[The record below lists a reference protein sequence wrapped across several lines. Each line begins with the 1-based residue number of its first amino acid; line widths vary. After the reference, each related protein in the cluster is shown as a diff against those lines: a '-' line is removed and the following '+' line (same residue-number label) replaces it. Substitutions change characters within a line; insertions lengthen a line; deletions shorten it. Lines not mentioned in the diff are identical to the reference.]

1 MISFFRSNS
10 GNVYALESQQTL
22 SSENLRALTWLFS
35 GAEALKETSLEGY
48 YVGPRKEMITPWST
62 NAIEIIQNMNIEGVI
77 RLEEYFPV
85 KGEDATYDPMLQALY
100 CGLNQELFHV
110 NLEPEE
116 IKYITDIKA
125 YNEAEGLALSPEE
138 ITYLEQLSERLGRP
152 LSDSELFGFSQVNSE
167 HCRHK
172 IFGGTFI
179 IDGEERAS
187 SLFAMI
193 KETSQQNPG
202 LLVSAYKDNVAF
214 VSGPKVEQFAP
225 HRADAP
231 DYFET
236 KEIESVLSLKA
247 ETHNFPT
254 TVEPFNGAATG
265 TGGEIRDRMAGGRAS
280 IPLAGTAV
288 YMTSYP
294 RTEGARAWEAY
305 SDERPWRYQTPR
317 QILTKAS
324 NGASDFGNKFGQ
336 PLICGSVLTYE
347 HTEGNGH
354 PKYGYDKVIMLA
366 GGVGYAKREYALKGE
381 PQTGEKVVLMGGD
394 NYRIGMGGGAVSSVN
409 TGLYAGAIE
418 LNAVQRANPEMQKRV
433 QNVVRAMA
441 ESDENPIVSI
451 HDHGA
456 GGHLNCLSELV
467 EATGGHIDMDRLP
480 VGDPTL
486 SAKEIIGN
494 ESQERMGLLVSE
506 SAVDSLKRIAERERA
521 PLYVVGETTDDMR
534 LVFEKDNG
542 TKPIDLALGDMFGSS
557 PKTIMEDEHVE
568 RSFAPLAY
576 AQDKIEEYLHN
587 VLRMEAVAC
596 KDWLT
601 CKVDRS
607 VTGRVARQQCQGE
620 IQLPLSDLG
629 AMALDFRGK
638 AGIATSIGHAPQVAL
653 VDPIA
658 GSVMAIAESLTNIV
672 FAPLT
677 HGLSGVSLSANWMW
691 PCRNKGEDARLYDA
705 VEAASQFAISLG
717 INIPTGK
724 DSLSMTQKYAGDE
737 ADVLSP
743 GTVIISAAGEVSD
756 VKKIVSPVLQNE
768 PNSAV
773 YHIDFSFAPLALG
786 GSALAQSLGKLGNE
800 TPSVDEP
807 EYFRDAFAAVQE
819 LIAGGYVLAGHDIS
833 AGGLVTTLLEM
844 CFPNS
849 KGGLKIDFSAIPET
863 DLVKLLFAENPG
875 VVLQLKNL
883 EEAEEILRSNSIGF
897 AKIAEL
903 STERTLDIKQGKKHL
918 SLDIDA
924 LRDVWYESSFLM
936 DKHQT
941 ALLEAEA
948 RRDNYKQ
955 QTVSYKFPEGFSGK
969 MKDLGLDPNRK
980 TKSGVKAAILRDKG
994 TNGEREMAYA
1004 LWLAGFDVRDV
1015 HLTDLTSGRETL
1027 DDIQMIVFCGGFSN
1041 SDVLGSAKGWAAGIL
1056 YNATAK
1062 ATLERFYARPDT
1074 LSLGI
1079 CNGCQLM
1086 AELEVLYPEHEE
1098 KHKMAH
1104 NDSGRFES
1112 GFVSLRIPKNH
1123 SVMLQ
1128 NLEGTEIGIWVA
1140 HGEGKFDLKYSADK
1154 YHVIRQGIWT
1164 IRDIRINIFNSDSS
1178 KNREFKRYW
1187 KVIQK
1192 NPKNLSKQEEDII
1205 TKLKGQNNI
1214 FAVSY
1219 DLIKRFYSLFELT
1232 EITSFKEGLE
1242 QLITDLKE
1250 TNLAKC
1256 DKLSSALNSWF
1267 KEIVN
1272 IIEYGYN
1279 NGFVEGYN
1287 NKIKVIKR
1295 IGYGY
1300 RNYERFNKLMKI
1312 RLQAQLG
1319 DFYTPILDI
1328 EPFNII
1334 YTT

>member
-214 VSGPKVEQFAP
+214 VAGPKVEQFAP

-347 HTEGNGH
+347 HTEGNSH

-441 ESDENPIVSI
+441 ESDKNPIVSI

-653 VDPIA
+653 VDPVA

-883 EEAEEILRSNSIGF
+883 KEAEEILRSNSIGF

-941 ALLEAEA
+941 ALPEAEA

-980 TKSGVKAAILRDKG
+980 TKSGIKAAILRDKG

-1098 KHKMAH
+1098 KHKMVH

-1112 GFVSLRIPKNH
+1112 GFVSLRIPKNN

-1154 YHVIRQGIWT
+1154 YHVIAQYKYDAYPANPNGSPHAIAGLCSADGRHLAMMPHPERAIFPWT
-1164 IRDIRINIFNSDSS
+1164 CAYYPEAERG
-1178 KNREFKRYW
+1178 EH
-1187 KVIQK
+1187 
-1192 NPKNLSKQEEDII
+1192 
-1205 TKLKGQNNI
+1205 
-1214 FAVSY
+1214 
-1219 DLIKRFYSLFELT
+1219 
-1232 EITSFKEGLE
+1232 EITPWMVAFRNAYE
-1242 QLITDLKE
+1242 
-1250 TNLAKC
+1250 
-1256 DKLSSALNSWF
+1256 W
-1267 KEIVN
+1267 
-1272 IIEYGYN
+1272 
-1279 NGFVEGYN
+1279 
-1287 NKIKVIKR
+1287 IK
-1295 IGYGY
+1295 
-1300 RNYERFNKLMKI
+1300 NYK
-1312 RLQAQLG
+1312 
-1319 DFYTPILDI
+1319 
-1328 EPFNII
+1328 
-1334 YTT
+1334 

>member
-294 RTEGARAWEAY
+294 RTEGARAWEVY

-557 PKTIMEDEHVE
+557 PKTIMEDEHVA

-653 VDPIA
+653 VDPVA

-705 VEAASQFAISLG
+705 VEATSQFAISLG

-786 GSALAQSLGKLGNE
+786 GSALAQSLGRLGNE

-883 EEAEEILRSNSIGF
+883 KEAEEILRSNSIGF

-941 ALLEAEA
+941 ALPEAEA

-1140 HGEGKFDLKYSADK
+1140 HGEGKFDLKYSVDK
-1154 YHVIRQGIWT
+1154 YHVIAQYKYDAYPANPNGSPAAIAGLCSADGRHLAMMPHPERAIFPWT
-1164 IRDIRINIFNSDSS
+1164 CAYYPEAERGEHEVTPWMVAFRNAYEWI
-1178 KNREFKRYW
+1178 KNYK
-1187 KVIQK
+1187 
-1192 NPKNLSKQEEDII
+1192 
-1205 TKLKGQNNI
+1205 
-1214 FAVSY
+1214 
-1219 DLIKRFYSLFELT
+1219 
-1232 EITSFKEGLE
+1232 
-1242 QLITDLKE
+1242 
-1250 TNLAKC
+1250 
-1256 DKLSSALNSWF
+1256 
-1267 KEIVN
+1267 
-1272 IIEYGYN
+1272 
-1279 NGFVEGYN
+1279 
-1287 NKIKVIKR
+1287 
-1295 IGYGY
+1295 
-1300 RNYERFNKLMKI
+1300 
-1312 RLQAQLG
+1312 
-1319 DFYTPILDI
+1319 
-1328 EPFNII
+1328 
-1334 YTT
+1334 

>member
-179 IDGEERAS
+179 IDGEERES

-214 VSGPKVEQFAP
+214 VAGPKVEQFAP

-557 PKTIMEDEHVE
+557 PKTIMEDEHVA
-568 RSFAPLAY
+568 RNFAPLVY

-653 VDPIA
+653 VDPVA

-786 GSALAQSLGKLGNE
+786 GSALAQSLGRLGNE

-941 ALLEAEA
+941 ALPEAEA

-980 TKSGVKAAILRDKG
+980 TKSGIKAAILRDKG

-1154 YHVIRQGIWT
+1154 YHVIAQYKYDAYPANPNGSPRAIAGLCSADGRHLAMMPHPERAIFPWT
-1164 IRDIRINIFNSDSS
+1164 CAYYPEAERGEHEVTPWMVAFRNAYEWI
-1178 KNREFKRYW
+1178 KNYK
-1187 KVIQK
+1187 
-1192 NPKNLSKQEEDII
+1192 
-1205 TKLKGQNNI
+1205 
-1214 FAVSY
+1214 
-1219 DLIKRFYSLFELT
+1219 
-1232 EITSFKEGLE
+1232 
-1242 QLITDLKE
+1242 
-1250 TNLAKC
+1250 
-1256 DKLSSALNSWF
+1256 
-1267 KEIVN
+1267 
-1272 IIEYGYN
+1272 
-1279 NGFVEGYN
+1279 
-1287 NKIKVIKR
+1287 
-1295 IGYGY
+1295 
-1300 RNYERFNKLMKI
+1300 
-1312 RLQAQLG
+1312 
-1319 DFYTPILDI
+1319 
-1328 EPFNII
+1328 
-1334 YTT
+1334 

>member
-110 NLEPEE
+110 NLDPEE

-138 ITYLEQLSERLGRP
+138 ITYLEQLSERLGRA

-214 VSGPKVEQFAP
+214 VAGPKVEQFAP

-347 HTEGNGH
+347 HTEGDGH

-506 SAVDSLKRIAERERA
+506 SAVNSLKRIAERERA

-542 TKPIDLALGDMFGSS
+542 TKPIDLVLGDMFGSS

-568 RSFAPLAY
+568 RNFAPLAY

-653 VDPIA
+653 VDPVA

-768 PNSAV
+768 PDSAV

-849 KGGLKIDFSAIPET
+849 KGGLKIDFSAIPEA

-883 EEAEEILRSNSIGF
+883 KEAEEILRSNSIGF

-941 ALLEAEA
+941 ALPEAEA

-980 TKSGVKAAILRDKG
+980 TKSGIKAAILRDKG

-1154 YHVIRQGIWT
+1154 YHVIAQYKYDAYPANPNGSPHAIAGLCSADGRHLAMMPHPERAIFPWT
-1164 IRDIRINIFNSDSS
+1164 CAYYPEAERG
-1178 KNREFKRYW
+1178 EH
-1187 KVIQK
+1187 
-1192 NPKNLSKQEEDII
+1192 
-1205 TKLKGQNNI
+1205 
-1214 FAVSY
+1214 
-1219 DLIKRFYSLFELT
+1219 
-1232 EITSFKEGLE
+1232 EITPWMVAFRNAYE
-1242 QLITDLKE
+1242 
-1250 TNLAKC
+1250 
-1256 DKLSSALNSWF
+1256 W
-1267 KEIVN
+1267 
-1272 IIEYGYN
+1272 
-1279 NGFVEGYN
+1279 
-1287 NKIKVIKR
+1287 IK
-1295 IGYGY
+1295 
-1300 RNYERFNKLMKI
+1300 NYK
-1312 RLQAQLG
+1312 
-1319 DFYTPILDI
+1319 
-1328 EPFNII
+1328 
-1334 YTT
+1334 

>member
-152 LSDSELFGFSQVNSE
+152 LRDSELFGFSQVNSE

-214 VSGPKVEQFAP
+214 VAGPKVEQFAP

-557 PKTIMEDEHVE
+557 PKTIMEDEHVV
-568 RSFAPLAY
+568 RNFAPLAY

-638 AGIATSIGHAPQVAL
+638 AGIATSIGLAPQVAL
-653 VDPIA
+653 VDPVA

-941 ALLEAEA
+941 ALPEAEA
-948 RRDNYKQ
+948 RRDNYKH

-980 TKSGVKAAILRDKG
+980 TKSGIKAAILRDKG

-1154 YHVIRQGIWT
+1154 YHVIAQYKYDAYPANPNGSPHAIAGLCSADGRHLAMMPHPERAIFPWT
-1164 IRDIRINIFNSDSS
+1164 CAYYPEAERGEHEVTPWMVAFRNAYEWI
-1178 KNREFKRYW
+1178 KNYK
-1187 KVIQK
+1187 
-1192 NPKNLSKQEEDII
+1192 
-1205 TKLKGQNNI
+1205 
-1214 FAVSY
+1214 
-1219 DLIKRFYSLFELT
+1219 
-1232 EITSFKEGLE
+1232 
-1242 QLITDLKE
+1242 
-1250 TNLAKC
+1250 
-1256 DKLSSALNSWF
+1256 
-1267 KEIVN
+1267 
-1272 IIEYGYN
+1272 
-1279 NGFVEGYN
+1279 
-1287 NKIKVIKR
+1287 
-1295 IGYGY
+1295 
-1300 RNYERFNKLMKI
+1300 
-1312 RLQAQLG
+1312 
-1319 DFYTPILDI
+1319 
-1328 EPFNII
+1328 
-1334 YTT
+1334 

>member
-125 YNEAEGLALSPEE
+125 YNEAEGLALSSEE
-138 ITYLEQLSERLGRP
+138 IAYLEQLSERLGRP

-214 VSGPKVEQFAP
+214 VAGPKVEQFAP

-347 HTEGNGH
+347 HTEGDGH

-542 TKPIDLALGDMFGSS
+542 AKPIDLALGDMFGSS
-557 PKTIMEDEHVE
+557 PKTIMEDEHVA
-568 RSFAPLAY
+568 RSFAPLTY

-653 VDPIA
+653 VDPVA

-724 DSLSMTQKYAGDE
+724 DSLSMTQKYAGNE

-883 EEAEEILRSNSIGF
+883 KEAEEILRSNSIGF

-941 ALLEAEA
+941 ALPEAEA

-1154 YHVIRQGIWT
+1154 YHVIAQYKYDAYPANPNGSPHAIAGLCSADGRHLAMMPHPERAIFPWT
-1164 IRDIRINIFNSDSS
+1164 CAYYPEAERGEHEVTPWMVAFRNAYEWI
-1178 KNREFKRYW
+1178 KNYK
-1187 KVIQK
+1187 
-1192 NPKNLSKQEEDII
+1192 
-1205 TKLKGQNNI
+1205 
-1214 FAVSY
+1214 
-1219 DLIKRFYSLFELT
+1219 
-1232 EITSFKEGLE
+1232 
-1242 QLITDLKE
+1242 
-1250 TNLAKC
+1250 
-1256 DKLSSALNSWF
+1256 
-1267 KEIVN
+1267 
-1272 IIEYGYN
+1272 
-1279 NGFVEGYN
+1279 
-1287 NKIKVIKR
+1287 
-1295 IGYGY
+1295 
-1300 RNYERFNKLMKI
+1300 
-1312 RLQAQLG
+1312 
-1319 DFYTPILDI
+1319 
-1328 EPFNII
+1328 
-1334 YTT
+1334 

>member
-138 ITYLEQLSERLGRP
+138 ITYLEELSERLGRP

-214 VSGPKVEQFAP
+214 VAGPKVEQFAP

-576 AQDKIEEYLHN
+576 AQDKIEEYLYN

-653 VDPIA
+653 VDPVA

-883 EEAEEILRSNSIGF
+883 KEAEEILRSNSIGF

-941 ALLEAEA
+941 ALPEAEA

-980 TKSGVKAAILRDKG
+980 TKSGIKAAILRDKG

-1041 SDVLGSAKGWAAGIL
+1041 SDVLGSAKGWATGIL

-1062 ATLERFYARPDT
+1062 AMLERFYARPDT

-1140 HGEGKFDLKYSADK
+1140 HGEGKFDLKYSTDK
-1154 YHVIRQGIWT
+1154 YHVIAQYKYDAYPANPNGSPHAIAGLCSADGRHLAMMPHPERAIFPWT
-1164 IRDIRINIFNSDSS
+1164 CAYYPEAERG
-1178 KNREFKRYW
+1178 EH
-1187 KVIQK
+1187 
-1192 NPKNLSKQEEDII
+1192 
-1205 TKLKGQNNI
+1205 
-1214 FAVSY
+1214 
-1219 DLIKRFYSLFELT
+1219 
-1232 EITSFKEGLE
+1232 EITPWMVAFRNAYE
-1242 QLITDLKE
+1242 
-1250 TNLAKC
+1250 
-1256 DKLSSALNSWF
+1256 W
-1267 KEIVN
+1267 
-1272 IIEYGYN
+1272 
-1279 NGFVEGYN
+1279 
-1287 NKIKVIKR
+1287 IK
-1295 IGYGY
+1295 
-1300 RNYERFNKLMKI
+1300 NYK
-1312 RLQAQLG
+1312 
-1319 DFYTPILDI
+1319 
-1328 EPFNII
+1328 
-1334 YTT
+1334 

>member
-1 MISFFRSNS
+1 MISFFRSNL

-214 VSGPKVEQFAP
+214 FAGPKVEQFAP

-294 RTEGARAWEAY
+294 RTEGASAWEAY

-557 PKTIMEDEHVE
+557 PKTIMEDEHVA

-653 VDPIA
+653 VDPVA

-883 EEAEEILRSNSIGF
+883 KESEEILRSNSIGF

-903 STERTLDIKQGKKHL
+903 STERTLDIKQGKKYL

-941 ALLEAEA
+941 ALPEAEA

-980 TKSGVKAAILRDKG
+980 TKSGIKAAILRDKG

-1154 YHVIRQGIWT
+1154 YHVVAQYKYDAYPANPNGSPHAIAGLCSADGRHLAMMPHPERAIFPWT
-1164 IRDIRINIFNSDSS
+1164 CAYYPEAERGEHEVTPWMVAFRNAYEWI
-1178 KNREFKRYW
+1178 KNYK
-1187 KVIQK
+1187 
-1192 NPKNLSKQEEDII
+1192 
-1205 TKLKGQNNI
+1205 
-1214 FAVSY
+1214 
-1219 DLIKRFYSLFELT
+1219 
-1232 EITSFKEGLE
+1232 
-1242 QLITDLKE
+1242 
-1250 TNLAKC
+1250 
-1256 DKLSSALNSWF
+1256 
-1267 KEIVN
+1267 
-1272 IIEYGYN
+1272 
-1279 NGFVEGYN
+1279 
-1287 NKIKVIKR
+1287 
-1295 IGYGY
+1295 
-1300 RNYERFNKLMKI
+1300 
-1312 RLQAQLG
+1312 
-1319 DFYTPILDI
+1319 
-1328 EPFNII
+1328 
-1334 YTT
+1334 

>member
-10 GNVYALESQQTL
+10 GNIYALESQQTL

-35 GAEALKETSLEGY
+35 GAEALKENSLEGY

-214 VSGPKVEQFAP
+214 VAGPKVEQFAP

-653 VDPIA
+653 VDPVA

-768 PNSAV
+768 PDSAV

-883 EEAEEILRSNSIGF
+883 KEAEEILRSNSIGF

-941 ALLEAEA
+941 ALPEAEA
-948 RRDNYKQ
+948 RRDNYKK

-980 TKSGVKAAILRDKG
+980 TKSGIKAAILRDKG

-1154 YHVIRQGIWT
+1154 YHVIAQYKYDAYPANPNGSPHAIAGLCSADGRHLAMMPHPERAIFPWT
-1164 IRDIRINIFNSDSS
+1164 CAYYPEAERG
-1178 KNREFKRYW
+1178 EH
-1187 KVIQK
+1187 
-1192 NPKNLSKQEEDII
+1192 
-1205 TKLKGQNNI
+1205 
-1214 FAVSY
+1214 
-1219 DLIKRFYSLFELT
+1219 
-1232 EITSFKEGLE
+1232 EITPWMVAFRNAYE
-1242 QLITDLKE
+1242 
-1250 TNLAKC
+1250 
-1256 DKLSSALNSWF
+1256 W
-1267 KEIVN
+1267 
-1272 IIEYGYN
+1272 
-1279 NGFVEGYN
+1279 
-1287 NKIKVIKR
+1287 IK
-1295 IGYGY
+1295 
-1300 RNYERFNKLMKI
+1300 NYK
-1312 RLQAQLG
+1312 
-1319 DFYTPILDI
+1319 
-1328 EPFNII
+1328 
-1334 YTT
+1334 

>member
-138 ITYLEQLSERLGRP
+138 ITYLEELSERLGRP

-214 VSGPKVEQFAP
+214 VAGPKVEQFAP

-294 RTEGARAWEAY
+294 RTEGARVWEAY

-557 PKTIMEDEHVE
+557 PKTIMEDEHVA
-568 RSFAPLAY
+568 RNFAPLVY

-653 VDPIA
+653 GDPVA

-768 PNSAV
+768 PDSAV

-941 ALLEAEA
+941 ALPEAEA

-980 TKSGVKAAILRDKG
+980 TKSGIKAAILRDKG

-1154 YHVIRQGIWT
+1154 YHVIAQYKYDAYPANPNGSPHAIAGLCSADGRHLAMMPHPERAIFPWT
-1164 IRDIRINIFNSDSS
+1164 CAYYPEAERGEHEVTPWMVAFRNAYEWI
-1178 KNREFKRYW
+1178 KNYK
-1187 KVIQK
+1187 
-1192 NPKNLSKQEEDII
+1192 
-1205 TKLKGQNNI
+1205 
-1214 FAVSY
+1214 
-1219 DLIKRFYSLFELT
+1219 
-1232 EITSFKEGLE
+1232 
-1242 QLITDLKE
+1242 
-1250 TNLAKC
+1250 
-1256 DKLSSALNSWF
+1256 
-1267 KEIVN
+1267 
-1272 IIEYGYN
+1272 
-1279 NGFVEGYN
+1279 
-1287 NKIKVIKR
+1287 
-1295 IGYGY
+1295 
-1300 RNYERFNKLMKI
+1300 
-1312 RLQAQLG
+1312 
-1319 DFYTPILDI
+1319 
-1328 EPFNII
+1328 
-1334 YTT
+1334 

>member
-85 KGEDATYDPMLQALY
+85 KGKDATYDPMLQALY

-214 VSGPKVEQFAP
+214 VAGPKVEQFAP

-486 SAKEIIGN
+486 SVKEIIGN

-506 SAVDSLKRIAERERA
+506 CAVDSLKRIAERERA

-653 VDPIA
+653 VDPVA

-705 VEAASQFAISLG
+705 VEAASLFAISLG

-875 VVLQLKNL
+875 VVLQIKNL

-941 ALLEAEA
+941 ALPEAEA

-1154 YHVIRQGIWT
+1154 YHVIAQYKYDAYPANPNGSPHAIAGLCSADGRHLAMMPHPERAIFPWT
-1164 IRDIRINIFNSDSS
+1164 CAYYPEAERGEHEVTPWMVAFRNAYEWI
-1178 KNREFKRYW
+1178 KNYK
-1187 KVIQK
+1187 
-1192 NPKNLSKQEEDII
+1192 
-1205 TKLKGQNNI
+1205 
-1214 FAVSY
+1214 
-1219 DLIKRFYSLFELT
+1219 
-1232 EITSFKEGLE
+1232 
-1242 QLITDLKE
+1242 
-1250 TNLAKC
+1250 
-1256 DKLSSALNSWF
+1256 
-1267 KEIVN
+1267 
-1272 IIEYGYN
+1272 
-1279 NGFVEGYN
+1279 
-1287 NKIKVIKR
+1287 
-1295 IGYGY
+1295 
-1300 RNYERFNKLMKI
+1300 
-1312 RLQAQLG
+1312 
-1319 DFYTPILDI
+1319 
-1328 EPFNII
+1328 
-1334 YTT
+1334 

>member
-138 ITYLEQLSERLGRP
+138 ITYLEELSERLGRP

-214 VSGPKVEQFAP
+214 VAGPKVEQFAP

-247 ETHNFPT
+247 ETHNFAT

-305 SDERPWRYQTPR
+305 SNERPWRYQTPR

-347 HTEGNGH
+347 HTEGDGH

-557 PKTIMEDEHVE
+557 PKTIMEDEHVA
-568 RSFAPLAY
+568 RNFAPLVY

-629 AMALDFRGK
+629 AMAIDFRGK

-653 VDPIA
+653 VDPVA

-819 LIAGGYVLAGHDIS
+819 LISGGYVLAGHDIS

-941 ALLEAEA
+941 ALPEAEA

-980 TKSGVKAAILRDKG
+980 TKSGIKAAILRDKG

-1128 NLEGTEIGIWVA
+1128 NLEGIEIGIWVA

-1154 YHVIRQGIWT
+1154 YHVIAQYKYDAYPANPNGSPHAIAGLCSADGRHLAMMPHPERAIFPWT
-1164 IRDIRINIFNSDSS
+1164 CAYYPEAERG
-1178 KNREFKRYW
+1178 EH
-1187 KVIQK
+1187 
-1192 NPKNLSKQEEDII
+1192 
-1205 TKLKGQNNI
+1205 
-1214 FAVSY
+1214 
-1219 DLIKRFYSLFELT
+1219 
-1232 EITSFKEGLE
+1232 EITPWMIAFRNAYE
-1242 QLITDLKE
+1242 
-1250 TNLAKC
+1250 
-1256 DKLSSALNSWF
+1256 W
-1267 KEIVN
+1267 
-1272 IIEYGYN
+1272 
-1279 NGFVEGYN
+1279 
-1287 NKIKVIKR
+1287 IK
-1295 IGYGY
+1295 
-1300 RNYERFNKLMKI
+1300 NYK
-1312 RLQAQLG
+1312 
-1319 DFYTPILDI
+1319 
-1328 EPFNII
+1328 
-1334 YTT
+1334 

>member
-214 VSGPKVEQFAP
+214 VAGPKVEQFAP

-347 HTEGNGH
+347 HTEGDGH

-542 TKPIDLALGDMFGSS
+542 IKPIDLALGDMFGSS
-557 PKTIMEDEHVE
+557 PKTIMEDEHVA

-576 AQDKIEEYLHN
+576 SQDKIEEYLHN

-653 VDPIA
+653 VDPVA

-883 EEAEEILRSNSIGF
+883 KEAEEILRSNSIGF

-941 ALLEAEA
+941 ALPEAEA

-980 TKSGVKAAILRDKG
+980 TKSGIKAAILRDKG

-1154 YHVIRQGIWT
+1154 YHVIAQYKYDAYPANPNGSPHAIAGLCSADGRHLAMMPHPERAIFPWT
-1164 IRDIRINIFNSDSS
+1164 CAYYPEAERGVHEVTPWMVAFRNAYEWI
-1178 KNREFKRYW
+1178 KNYK
-1187 KVIQK
+1187 
-1192 NPKNLSKQEEDII
+1192 
-1205 TKLKGQNNI
+1205 
-1214 FAVSY
+1214 
-1219 DLIKRFYSLFELT
+1219 
-1232 EITSFKEGLE
+1232 
-1242 QLITDLKE
+1242 
-1250 TNLAKC
+1250 
-1256 DKLSSALNSWF
+1256 
-1267 KEIVN
+1267 
-1272 IIEYGYN
+1272 
-1279 NGFVEGYN
+1279 
-1287 NKIKVIKR
+1287 
-1295 IGYGY
+1295 
-1300 RNYERFNKLMKI
+1300 
-1312 RLQAQLG
+1312 
-1319 DFYTPILDI
+1319 
-1328 EPFNII
+1328 
-1334 YTT
+1334 

>member
-557 PKTIMEDEHVE
+557 PKTIMEDEHVA

-653 VDPIA
+653 VDPVA

-941 ALLEAEA
+941 ALPEAEA

-980 TKSGVKAAILRDKG
+980 TKSGIKAAILRDKG

-1154 YHVIRQGIWT
+1154 YHVIAQYKYDAYPANPNGSPHAIAGLCSADGRHLAMMPHPERAIFPWT
-1164 IRDIRINIFNSDSS
+1164 CAYYPEAERGEHEVTPWMVAFRNAYEWI
-1178 KNREFKRYW
+1178 KNYK
-1187 KVIQK
+1187 
-1192 NPKNLSKQEEDII
+1192 
-1205 TKLKGQNNI
+1205 
-1214 FAVSY
+1214 
-1219 DLIKRFYSLFELT
+1219 
-1232 EITSFKEGLE
+1232 
-1242 QLITDLKE
+1242 
-1250 TNLAKC
+1250 
-1256 DKLSSALNSWF
+1256 
-1267 KEIVN
+1267 
-1272 IIEYGYN
+1272 
-1279 NGFVEGYN
+1279 
-1287 NKIKVIKR
+1287 
-1295 IGYGY
+1295 
-1300 RNYERFNKLMKI
+1300 
-1312 RLQAQLG
+1312 
-1319 DFYTPILDI
+1319 
-1328 EPFNII
+1328 
-1334 YTT
+1334 

>member
-125 YNEAEGLALSPEE
+125 YNEVEGLALSPEE

-557 PKTIMEDEHVE
+557 PKTIMEDEHVA

-653 VDPIA
+653 VDPVA

-849 KGGLKIDFSAIPET
+849 KGGLKIDFSAIPEP

-883 EEAEEILRSNSIGF
+883 KEAEEILRSNSIGF

-941 ALLEAEA
+941 ALPEAEA

-980 TKSGVKAAILRDKG
+980 TKSGIKAAILRDKG

-1154 YHVIRQGIWT
+1154 YYVIAQYKYDAYPANPNGSPHAIAGLCSADGRHLAMMPHPERAIFPWT
-1164 IRDIRINIFNSDSS
+1164 CAYYPEAERGEHEVTPWMVAFRSAYEWI
-1178 KNREFKRYW
+1178 KNY
-1187 KVIQK
+1187 
-1192 NPKNLSKQEEDII
+1192 
-1205 TKLKGQNNI
+1205 
-1214 FAVSY
+1214 
-1219 DLIKRFYSLFELT
+1219 
-1232 EITSFKEGLE
+1232 
-1242 QLITDLKE
+1242 
-1250 TNLAKC
+1250 
-1256 DKLSSALNSWF
+1256 
-1267 KEIVN
+1267 
-1272 IIEYGYN
+1272 
-1279 NGFVEGYN
+1279 
-1287 NKIKVIKR
+1287 
-1295 IGYGY
+1295 
-1300 RNYERFNKLMKI
+1300 
-1312 RLQAQLG
+1312 
-1319 DFYTPILDI
+1319 
-1328 EPFNII
+1328 
-1334 YTT
+1334 

>member
-214 VSGPKVEQFAP
+214 VTGPKVEQFAP

-557 PKTIMEDEHVE
+557 PKTIMEDEHVV
-568 RSFAPLAY
+568 RNFAPLAY

-638 AGIATSIGHAPQVAL
+638 AGIATSIGLAPQVAL
-653 VDPIA
+653 VDPVA

-883 EEAEEILRSNSIGF
+883 KEAEEILRSNSIGF

-941 ALLEAEA
+941 ALPEAEA
-948 RRDNYKQ
+948 RRDNYKH

-980 TKSGVKAAILRDKG
+980 TKSGIKAAILRDKG

-1154 YHVIRQGIWT
+1154 YHVIAQYKYDAYPANPNGSPHAIAGLCSADGRHLAMMPHPERAIFPWT
-1164 IRDIRINIFNSDSS
+1164 CAYYPEAERGEHEVTPWMVAFRNAYEWI
-1178 KNREFKRYW
+1178 KNYK
-1187 KVIQK
+1187 
-1192 NPKNLSKQEEDII
+1192 
-1205 TKLKGQNNI
+1205 
-1214 FAVSY
+1214 
-1219 DLIKRFYSLFELT
+1219 
-1232 EITSFKEGLE
+1232 
-1242 QLITDLKE
+1242 
-1250 TNLAKC
+1250 
-1256 DKLSSALNSWF
+1256 
-1267 KEIVN
+1267 
-1272 IIEYGYN
+1272 
-1279 NGFVEGYN
+1279 
-1287 NKIKVIKR
+1287 
-1295 IGYGY
+1295 
-1300 RNYERFNKLMKI
+1300 
-1312 RLQAQLG
+1312 
-1319 DFYTPILDI
+1319 
-1328 EPFNII
+1328 
-1334 YTT
+1334 

>member
-1 MISFFRSNS
+1 MISFFRSNL

-214 VSGPKVEQFAP
+214 VTGPKVEQFAP

-557 PKTIMEDEHVE
+557 PKTIMEDEHVA

-576 AQDKIEEYLHN
+576 TQDKIEEYLHN

-653 VDPIA
+653 VDPVA

-786 GSALAQSLGKLGNE
+786 GSALAQSLGRLGNE

-883 EEAEEILRSNSIGF
+883 KEAEEILRSNSIGF

-941 ALLEAEA
+941 ALPEAEA

-1062 ATLERFYARPDT
+1062 ATLERFYERPDT

-1128 NLEGTEIGIWVA
+1128 NLEGTEMGIWVA

-1154 YHVIRQGIWT
+1154 YHVIAQYKYDAYPANPNGSPHAIAGLCSADGRHLAMMPHPERAIFPWT
-1164 IRDIRINIFNSDSS
+1164 CAYYPEAERGEHEVTPWMLAFRNAYEWI
-1178 KNREFKRYW
+1178 KNYK
-1187 KVIQK
+1187 
-1192 NPKNLSKQEEDII
+1192 
-1205 TKLKGQNNI
+1205 
-1214 FAVSY
+1214 
-1219 DLIKRFYSLFELT
+1219 
-1232 EITSFKEGLE
+1232 
-1242 QLITDLKE
+1242 
-1250 TNLAKC
+1250 
-1256 DKLSSALNSWF
+1256 
-1267 KEIVN
+1267 
-1272 IIEYGYN
+1272 
-1279 NGFVEGYN
+1279 
-1287 NKIKVIKR
+1287 
-1295 IGYGY
+1295 
-1300 RNYERFNKLMKI
+1300 
-1312 RLQAQLG
+1312 
-1319 DFYTPILDI
+1319 
-1328 EPFNII
+1328 
-1334 YTT
+1334 

>member
-214 VSGPKVEQFAP
+214 VAGPKVEQFAP

-347 HTEGNGH
+347 HTEGDGH

-653 VDPIA
+653 LDPVA

-705 VEAASQFAISLG
+705 VEATSQFAISLG

-849 KGGLKIDFSAIPET
+849 KGGLNIDFSAIPET

-941 ALLEAEA
+941 ALPEAEA

-980 TKSGVKAAILRDKG
+980 TKSGIKAAILRDKG

-1128 NLEGTEIGIWVA
+1128 NQEGTEIGIWVA

-1154 YHVIRQGIWT
+1154 YHVIAQYKYDAYPANPNGSPHAIAGLCSADGRHLAMMPHPERAIFPWT
-1164 IRDIRINIFNSDSS
+1164 CAYYPEAERGEHEVTPWMVAFRNAYEWI
-1178 KNREFKRYW
+1178 KNYK
-1187 KVIQK
+1187 
-1192 NPKNLSKQEEDII
+1192 
-1205 TKLKGQNNI
+1205 
-1214 FAVSY
+1214 
-1219 DLIKRFYSLFELT
+1219 
-1232 EITSFKEGLE
+1232 
-1242 QLITDLKE
+1242 
-1250 TNLAKC
+1250 
-1256 DKLSSALNSWF
+1256 
-1267 KEIVN
+1267 
-1272 IIEYGYN
+1272 
-1279 NGFVEGYN
+1279 
-1287 NKIKVIKR
+1287 
-1295 IGYGY
+1295 
-1300 RNYERFNKLMKI
+1300 
-1312 RLQAQLG
+1312 
-1319 DFYTPILDI
+1319 
-1328 EPFNII
+1328 
-1334 YTT
+1334 

>member
-653 VDPIA
+653 VDPVA

-936 DKHQT
+936 DRHQT
-941 ALLEAEA
+941 ALPEAEA

-980 TKSGVKAAILRDKG
+980 TKSGIKAAILRDKG

-1154 YHVIRQGIWT
+1154 YHVIAQYKYDAYPANPNGSPHAIAGLCSADGRHLAMMPHPERAIFPWT
-1164 IRDIRINIFNSDSS
+1164 CAYYPEAERGEHEVTPWMVAFRNAYEWI
-1178 KNREFKRYW
+1178 KNYK
-1187 KVIQK
+1187 
-1192 NPKNLSKQEEDII
+1192 
-1205 TKLKGQNNI
+1205 
-1214 FAVSY
+1214 
-1219 DLIKRFYSLFELT
+1219 
-1232 EITSFKEGLE
+1232 
-1242 QLITDLKE
+1242 
-1250 TNLAKC
+1250 
-1256 DKLSSALNSWF
+1256 
-1267 KEIVN
+1267 
-1272 IIEYGYN
+1272 
-1279 NGFVEGYN
+1279 
-1287 NKIKVIKR
+1287 
-1295 IGYGY
+1295 
-1300 RNYERFNKLMKI
+1300 
-1312 RLQAQLG
+1312 
-1319 DFYTPILDI
+1319 
-1328 EPFNII
+1328 
-1334 YTT
+1334 

>member
-35 GAEALKETSLEGY
+35 GAEALKETSLERY

-941 ALLEAEA
+941 ALPEAEA
-948 RRDNYKQ
+948 RRDNYKK

-980 TKSGVKAAILRDKG
+980 TKSGIKAAILRDKG

-1154 YHVIRQGIWT
+1154 YHVIAQYKYDAYPANPNGSPAAIAGLCSADGRHLAMMPHPERAIFPWT
-1164 IRDIRINIFNSDSS
+1164 CAYYPEAERGEHEVTPWMVAFRNAYEWI
-1178 KNREFKRYW
+1178 KNYK
-1187 KVIQK
+1187 
-1192 NPKNLSKQEEDII
+1192 
-1205 TKLKGQNNI
+1205 
-1214 FAVSY
+1214 
-1219 DLIKRFYSLFELT
+1219 
-1232 EITSFKEGLE
+1232 
-1242 QLITDLKE
+1242 
-1250 TNLAKC
+1250 
-1256 DKLSSALNSWF
+1256 
-1267 KEIVN
+1267 
-1272 IIEYGYN
+1272 
-1279 NGFVEGYN
+1279 
-1287 NKIKVIKR
+1287 
-1295 IGYGY
+1295 
-1300 RNYERFNKLMKI
+1300 
-1312 RLQAQLG
+1312 
-1319 DFYTPILDI
+1319 
-1328 EPFNII
+1328 
-1334 YTT
+1334 

>member
-85 KGEDATYDPMLQALY
+85 KGEDAIYDPMLQALY

-138 ITYLEQLSERLGRP
+138 ITYLEELSERLGRP

-214 VSGPKVEQFAP
+214 VAGPKIEQFAP
-225 HRADAP
+225 YRADAP

-294 RTEGARAWEAY
+294 RTEGVRAWEAY

-506 SAVDSLKRIAERERA
+506 SAVNSLKRIAERERA

-653 VDPIA
+653 VDPVA

-941 ALLEAEA
+941 ALPEAEA

-980 TKSGVKAAILRDKG
+980 TKSGIKAAILRDKG

-1154 YHVIRQGIWT
+1154 YHVIAQYKYDAYPANPNGSPHAIAGLCSADGRHLAMMPHPERAIFPWT
-1164 IRDIRINIFNSDSS
+1164 CAYYPEAERGEHEVTPWMVAFRNAYEWI
-1178 KNREFKRYW
+1178 KNYK
-1187 KVIQK
+1187 
-1192 NPKNLSKQEEDII
+1192 
-1205 TKLKGQNNI
+1205 
-1214 FAVSY
+1214 
-1219 DLIKRFYSLFELT
+1219 
-1232 EITSFKEGLE
+1232 
-1242 QLITDLKE
+1242 
-1250 TNLAKC
+1250 
-1256 DKLSSALNSWF
+1256 
-1267 KEIVN
+1267 
-1272 IIEYGYN
+1272 
-1279 NGFVEGYN
+1279 
-1287 NKIKVIKR
+1287 
-1295 IGYGY
+1295 
-1300 RNYERFNKLMKI
+1300 
-1312 RLQAQLG
+1312 
-1319 DFYTPILDI
+1319 
-1328 EPFNII
+1328 
-1334 YTT
+1334 

>member
-1 MISFFRSNS
+1 MISFFRSNL

-125 YNEAEGLALSPEE
+125 YNEEEGLALSPEE

-214 VSGPKVEQFAP
+214 VAGPKVEQFAP

-294 RTEGARAWEAY
+294 RTEGVRAWEAY

-653 VDPIA
+653 VDPVA

-691 PCRNKGEDARLYDA
+691 PCRNKGEDARLYNA

-903 STERTLDIKQGKKHL
+903 STDRTLDIKQGKKHL

-941 ALLEAEA
+941 ALPEAEA

-980 TKSGVKAAILRDKG
+980 TKSGIKAAILRDKG

-1154 YHVIRQGIWT
+1154 YHVIAQYKYDAYPANPNGSPHAIAGLCSADGRHLAMMPHPERAIFPWT
-1164 IRDIRINIFNSDSS
+1164 CAYYPEAERG
-1178 KNREFKRYW
+1178 EH
-1187 KVIQK
+1187 
-1192 NPKNLSKQEEDII
+1192 
-1205 TKLKGQNNI
+1205 
-1214 FAVSY
+1214 
-1219 DLIKRFYSLFELT
+1219 
-1232 EITSFKEGLE
+1232 EITPWMVAFRNAYE
-1242 QLITDLKE
+1242 
-1250 TNLAKC
+1250 
-1256 DKLSSALNSWF
+1256 W
-1267 KEIVN
+1267 
-1272 IIEYGYN
+1272 
-1279 NGFVEGYN
+1279 
-1287 NKIKVIKR
+1287 IK
-1295 IGYGY
+1295 
-1300 RNYERFNKLMKI
+1300 NYK
-1312 RLQAQLG
+1312 
-1319 DFYTPILDI
+1319 
-1328 EPFNII
+1328 
-1334 YTT
+1334 

>member
-138 ITYLEQLSERLGRP
+138 ITYLKQLSERLGRP

-557 PKTIMEDEHVE
+557 PKTIMEDEHVA

-653 VDPIA
+653 VDPVA

-849 KGGLKIDFSAIPET
+849 KGGLKSDFSAIPET

-883 EEAEEILRSNSIGF
+883 KEAEEILRSNSIGF

-941 ALLEAEA
+941 ALPEAEA

-1154 YHVIRQGIWT
+1154 YHVIAQYKYDAYPANPNGSPHAIAGLCSADGRHLAMMPHPERAIFPWT
-1164 IRDIRINIFNSDSS
+1164 CAYYPEVERGVHEVTPWMVAFRNAYEWI
-1178 KNREFKRYW
+1178 KNYK
-1187 KVIQK
+1187 
-1192 NPKNLSKQEEDII
+1192 
-1205 TKLKGQNNI
+1205 
-1214 FAVSY
+1214 
-1219 DLIKRFYSLFELT
+1219 
-1232 EITSFKEGLE
+1232 
-1242 QLITDLKE
+1242 
-1250 TNLAKC
+1250 
-1256 DKLSSALNSWF
+1256 
-1267 KEIVN
+1267 
-1272 IIEYGYN
+1272 
-1279 NGFVEGYN
+1279 
-1287 NKIKVIKR
+1287 
-1295 IGYGY
+1295 
-1300 RNYERFNKLMKI
+1300 
-1312 RLQAQLG
+1312 
-1319 DFYTPILDI
+1319 
-1328 EPFNII
+1328 
-1334 YTT
+1334 

>member
-138 ITYLEQLSERLGRP
+138 ITYLEELSERLGRP

-214 VSGPKVEQFAP
+214 VAGPKVEQFAP

-557 PKTIMEDEHVE
+557 PKTIMEDNHVA

-653 VDPIA
+653 VDPVA

-819 LIAGGYVLAGHDIS
+819 LISGGYVLAGHDIS

-883 EEAEEILRSNSIGF
+883 KEAEEILRSNSIGF

-941 ALLEAEA
+941 ALPEAEA

-980 TKSGVKAAILRDKG
+980 TKSGIKAAILRDKG

-1154 YHVIRQGIWT
+1154 YHVIAQYKYDAYPANPNGSPHAIAGLCSADGRHLAMMPHPERAIFPWT
-1164 IRDIRINIFNSDSS
+1164 CAYYPEAERGEHEVTPWMVAFRNAYEWI
-1178 KNREFKRYW
+1178 KNYK
-1187 KVIQK
+1187 
-1192 NPKNLSKQEEDII
+1192 
-1205 TKLKGQNNI
+1205 
-1214 FAVSY
+1214 
-1219 DLIKRFYSLFELT
+1219 
-1232 EITSFKEGLE
+1232 
-1242 QLITDLKE
+1242 
-1250 TNLAKC
+1250 
-1256 DKLSSALNSWF
+1256 
-1267 KEIVN
+1267 
-1272 IIEYGYN
+1272 
-1279 NGFVEGYN
+1279 
-1287 NKIKVIKR
+1287 
-1295 IGYGY
+1295 
-1300 RNYERFNKLMKI
+1300 
-1312 RLQAQLG
+1312 
-1319 DFYTPILDI
+1319 
-1328 EPFNII
+1328 
-1334 YTT
+1334 